1 MDELRTYVLDTFSR
15 CCSCLQGT
23 TEEKIN
29 FVKYE
34 KFSDDEDNSIELRN
48 VYETDGVKK
57 VVEGVEDV
65 QDNRNKISE
74 WQAGWN
80 VTNAIQVGAN
90 TGFTTTDFL
99 NLISRM

>member
-1 MDELRTYVLDTFSR
+1 MNELRTYVLDTFAR

-34 KFSDDEDNSIELRN
+34 KFSDEEDNSIELRN
-48 VYETDGVKK
+48 VYETDGGKK
-57 VVEGVEDV
+57 AVEDVEDV
-65 QDNRNKISE
+65 QDNRNKITE

-80 VTNAIQVGAN
+80 VTNAIQVGAY
-90 TGFTTTDFL
+90 TGFTVTGFL
-99 NLISRM
+99 NLVSCM